1 MNNRLPYLK
10 KKLYKRKCTV
20 ESIDYEVDF
29 PMTVSATVRCP
40 IELRKSNLNEQTR
53 SSLIELILEHGD
65 EQNHSS
71 NVKADMTNWHM
82 HEKYKEFKELSIF
95 AEAVANELFNA
106 DITIYTQEC
115 WGAVYRKGEETIKHT
130 HWGNLWSWCYYLKVP
145 SDSPPFR
152 FEDIGEGKTASFD
165 IYPQEDDLLMFPS
178 WISHSVPVS
187 QSDEE
192 RIMVAGNIQLNN
204 KPKSQDIDYDSIMQ
218 TMVEKYI

>member
-1 MNNRLPYLK
+1 MS
-10 KKLYKRKCTV
+10 KRKCTV

-40 IELRKSNLNEQTR
+40 IELRKLNLNANTR

-65 EQNHSS
+65 EQNHAS
-71 NVKADMTNWHM
+71 NVKADMTDWFM
-82 HEKYKEFKELSIF
+82 HTRYKEFKELSIF

-165 IYPQEDDLLMFPS
+165 IYPQEDDLIMFPS

>member
-1 MNNRLPYLK
+1 MS
-10 KKLYKRKCTV
+10 KRKCTV
-20 ESIDYEVDF
+20 ESIDYDVDF

-40 IELRKSNLNEQTR
+40 IELRKLNLNENTR

-65 EQNHSS
+65 EQNHAS
-71 NVKADMTNWHM
+71 NVKADMTDWFM
-82 HEKYKEFKELSIF
+82 HTRYKEFKELSIF

-115 WGAVYRKGEETIKHT
+115 WGAVYRKGEEPINHT

-204 KPKSQDIDYDSIMQ
+204 KPKSQDIDYDSIIQ

>member
-40 IELRKSNLNEQTR
+40 IELRKLNLNENTR

-65 EQNHSS
+65 EQNHAS
-71 NVKADMTNWHM
+71 NVKADMTDWHM

>member
-1 MNNRLPYLK
+1 M
-10 KKLYKRKCTV
+10 
-20 ESIDYEVDF
+20 
-29 PMTVSATVRCP
+29 
-40 IELRKSNLNEQTR
+40 
-53 SSLIELILEHGD
+53 IELILEHGD

-71 NVKADMTNWHM
+71 NVKADMTDWFM
-82 HEKYKEFKELSIF
+82 HTRYKEFKELSIF
-95 AEAVANELFNA
+95 TEALSKKISKDNIDVMTF
-106 DITIYTQEC
+106 DC

-192 RIMVAGNIQLNN
+192 RIMVAGNIQIN
-204 KPKSQDIDYDSIMQ
+204 KSKSQDIDYDSIMQ

>member
-1 MNNRLPYLK
+1 MS
-10 KKLYKRKCTV
+10 KRKCTV
-20 ESIDYEVDF
+20 ESIDYDVDF

-40 IELRKSNLNEQTR
+40 IELRKLNLNANTR

-65 EQNHSS
+65 EQNHAS
-71 NVKADMTNWHM
+71 NVKADMTDWFM
-82 HEKYKEFKELSIF
+82 HTRYKEFKELSIF

-152 FEDIGEGKTASFD
+152 FEDIGEGKTSSFD
-165 IYPQEDDLLMFPS
+165 IYPQEDDLIMFPS

>member
-1 MNNRLPYLK
+1 MCYTIFMNNRLPYLK

-40 IELRKSNLNEQTR
+40 IELRKSNLNENTR

-65 EQNHSS
+65 EQNHAS
-71 NVKADMTNWHM
+71 NVKADMTDWHM

-115 WGAVYRKGEETIKHT
+115 WGAVYRKGEETINHT
-130 HWGNLWSWCYYLKVP
+130 HWGYLWSWCYYLKVP
-145 SDSPPFR
+145 NDAPPLR
-152 FEDIGEGKTASFD
+152 FEDVGDGKTASLD
-165 IYPQEDDLLMFPS
+165 VYPKEDDIIVFPS
-178 WISHSVPVS
+178 WISHSVPKS
-187 QSDEE
+187 QSDNK
-192 RIMVAGNIQLNN
+192 RIMVAGNIR
-204 KPKSQDIDYDSIMQ
+204 SS
-218 TMVEKYI
+218 

>member
-1 MNNRLPYLK
+1 MCYTIFMS
-10 KKLYKRKCTV
+10 KRKCTV
-20 ESIDYEVDF
+20 ESIDYDVDF

-40 IELRKSNLNEQTR
+40 IELRKLNLNENTR

-71 NVKADMTNWHM
+71 NVKADMTDWFM
-82 HEKYKEFKELSIF
+82 HTRYKEFKELSIF
-95 AEAVANELFNA
+95 TEALSKKISKDNIDVMTF
-106 DITIYTQEC
+106 DC

>member
-1 MNNRLPYLK
+1 MS
-10 KKLYKRKCTV
+10 KRKCTV
-20 ESIDYEVDF
+20 ESIDYDVDF

-40 IELRKSNLNEQTR
+40 IELRKLNLNANTR

-65 EQNHSS
+65 EQNHAS
-71 NVKADMTNWHM
+71 NVKADMTDWFM
-82 HEKYKEFKELSIF
+82 HTRYKEFKELSIF

-165 IYPQEDDLLMFPS
+165 IYPQEDDLIMFPS

>member
-1 MNNRLPYLK
+1 MS
-10 KKLYKRKCTV
+10 KRKCTV

-53 SSLIELILEHGD
+53 SSLIEHILEHGD
-65 EQNHSS
+65 EQNHAS
-71 NVKADMTNWHM
+71 NVKADMTDWHM